1 MAEEKNKKG
10 LGRGLMSL
18 FGDQVEISNDVREN
32 EKKSNPDS
40 PYLLASI
47 GDLSRNKFQPRIYF
61 DKKKIEELAVSIKK
75 NGLIQPIAVRLGK
88 DNSYEIV
95 AGERRWLA
103 AQVAGLHQVPV
114 IILSLNDIQSLELA
128 IVENIQREDL
138 NSIEEAKGYDK
149 LIKQFNYDHEK
160 LSEFMGKSRSHISNT
175 LRLLSLPASV
185 IQMVEE
191 GKLTAG
197 QVRPLI
203 GRFNALK
210 IAESI
215 VKEKLSARSIENFV
229 KREKE
234 KEKEKETEKPIKIT
248 DPNILLQERRIEESL
263 GLVVK
268 IVNKKNNSG
277 KVTIAYSNFD
287 QFELISSLLKKV
299 NKK

>member
-234 KEKEKETEKPIKIT
+234 KEKETEKPIKIT